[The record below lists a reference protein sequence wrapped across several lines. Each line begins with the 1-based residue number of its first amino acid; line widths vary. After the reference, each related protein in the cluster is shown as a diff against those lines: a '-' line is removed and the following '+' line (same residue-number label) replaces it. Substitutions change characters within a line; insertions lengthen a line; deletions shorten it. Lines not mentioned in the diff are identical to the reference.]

1 MGHNVVLGLGGAIDY
16 EIAWEP
22 AIIQHLAPQYAIHP
36 GELNTSVVVRSERDL
51 LCSLLAFVRD
61 GIGGER
67 FVASSDIIE
76 VFAARFTHRIT
87 LGGTSVRAAV
97 AMSRLG
103 LCSTVHLVSINDH
116 VRGLLPA
123 QVSYVCSAAEDSTD
137 PHMIVQFPAGAR
149 IRVGDVELQAPHANR
164 LIYVNDPPNK
174 ELLISP
180 QLGAVLRTASV
191 FLLSGFNSM
200 QDAATLDTRLS
211 ALREHMRS
219 LPAGAL
225 VVYEDAGFH
234 VPPLSRRVREGI
246 LDLIDV
252 YGMNEDEMQAYL
264 GRPMDLLDA
273 DAMATALQELHHLIP
288 ARTLVV
294 HTKFWSLALGAHVQ
308 TYHAALLAGNAM
320 AGARYLHGDEF
331 TKTEYLE
338 VSRHLQRQDGHT
350 FARAIEALLPGAVS
364 CVPSYHLSSAATTT
378 VGLGD
383 SFVGGFIA
391 ALAEAPH
398 ADEGGAVTSPSS
410 GRQCL
415 ERTRGSTSTP
425 RHRPTTP
432 PKGSR

>member
-1 MGHNVVLGLGGAIDY
+1 MGHDVVLGLGGAIDY

-22 AIIQHLAPQYAIHP
+22 AILQHLAAHYAIQP
-36 GELNTSVVVRSERDL
+36 YELSTSVLVGSERDL
-51 LCSLLAFVRD
+51 LCSVLAFVRD
-61 GIGGER
+61 GVGGER
-67 FVASSDIIE
+67 FVASSDIVE
-76 VFAARFTHRIT
+76 VFAARFTRRIT
-87 LGGTSVRAAV
+87 LGGTNVRAAV

-103 LCSTVHLVSINDH
+103 LCSTVHLVSIDDN

-137 PHMIVQFPAGAR
+137 PHLIVQFPAGGR
-149 IRVGDVELQAPHANR
+149 IRVGDVELEAPHANR
-164 LIYVNDPPNK
+164 LIYVNDPPNR
-174 ELLISP
+174 ELLVSP
-180 QLGAVLRTASV
+180 RLGDVLRTATV

-200 QDAATLDTRLS
+200 QDPATLETRLR

-234 VPPLSRRVREGI
+234 VPELSQQVREGI
-246 LDLIDV
+246 IDLIDV

-264 GRPMDLLDA
+264 GRLVELLDA
-273 DAMATALQELHHLIP
+273 GAMATALRELHHLIP

-294 HTKFWSLALGAHVQ
+294 HTKFWSLAFGARSQ
-308 TYHAALLAGNAM
+308 TYRAALHAGNAVS
-320 AGARYLHGDEF
+320 GARYLHGDEF
-331 TKTEYLE
+331 TKADYLE

-350 FARAIEALLPGAVS
+350 FARAIEALLPGEVC
-364 CVPSYHLSSAATTT
+364 CVPAYHLSSPAPTT

-398 ADEGGAVTSPSS
+398 AGWRTS
-410 GRQCL
+410 
-415 ERTRGSTSTP
+415 
-425 RHRPTTP
+425 
-432 PKGSR
+432 